1 LTLKVIRESGYSAC
15 DRPKSIEMEGEQ
27 YEILGITRE
36 WREAGTKHY
45 LVEIQDGRHFKLT
58 FFETTGEW
66 KSLEILDT

>member
-1 LTLKVIRESGYSAC
+1 MTPKVICESGYSAC

-27 YEILGITRE
+27 YEILGIMRE

-58 FFETTGEW
+58 FIETTGEW